1 MTVWALEMMT
11 AIRWRECLRLDA
23 ENSHSTETMVAGIDS
38 DSHATQ
44 AITDLSG
51 SIGYDKGVAAC
62 KGRGGHGRWPTK
74 DYLSSG
80 SLGRPVALYL
90 LLVNMH
96 NYSRVYTAT
105 LMPLFMFQCQRLRP
119 PQREVCGVGTA
130 PIPSRCLKTCA
141 SRRPQT
147 VSPRELF
154 VYSIAE
160 VLHDNLVT

>member
-44 AITDLSG
+44 AITGSSG
-51 SIGYDKGVAAC
+51 SIGCGEVVAVC

-80 SLGRPVALYL
+80 SLGHAGPLYL
-90 LLVNMH
+90 SLINMH
-96 NYSRVYTAT
+96 SYSRVDPKT
-105 LMPLFMFQCQRLRP
+105 LMRLCMFQCQRLRP

-130 PIPSRCLKTCA
+130 PILYRCLKTRA

-147 VSPRELF
+147 VPPRELF
-154 VYSIAE
+154 VYNIADDLRE
-160 VLHDNLVT
+160 HLAT